1 LSPASG
7 EACSDRA
14 GENLRW
20 NFQNPGEPSKL
31 NTSRQNTISISYRR
45 ILDFMATNKSS
56 VTLTGLARRF
66 VDDGLLDEAVAKD
79 AFLQASSNRIPLI
92 SYLVQ
97 HNLADSSKLA
107 FAAAMEFGVS
117 VLDLDSFMPEMM
129 SEKVVDE
136 KLVRKH
142 NALPLFKRGNR
153 LFIAVSDPTNL
164 QALDEIKFNT
174 GLSTDA
180 ILVDEVKLRARIEK
194 YLESTDT
201 SMGDLEDADLGSVE
215 TEGGEGEDGK
225 ATVTSDVDDA
235 PIVKYVNKML
245 LDAIR
250 GGASDVHFEPYE
262 KTYRVRYR
270 TDGILQE
277 ISRPSIKLAP
287 KISARLKIMAQLDIS
302 ERRVPQ
308 DGRIKMKLSKTKAID
323 FRVNTLPT
331 LWGEKIV
338 LRILD
343 PSQAQMGI
351 DALGYEEEQKSLYM
365 EALQQPQG
373 MILVTGP
380 TGSGKTVSLY
390 TGLNILNTPEINIST
405 AEDPAEINLEGV
417 NQVNI
422 NTKVGLGFAEA
433 LRAFLRQ
440 DPDIIMVGEIRDLE
454 TANIAIKAAQTGHL
468 VLSTLHTNSAAET
481 LTRMMNMGVESF
493 NIATS
498 VSLIIAQR
506 LGRRLCSSCKEPTE
520 IPREALLE
528 IGFTEEQIDTGF
540 TLYRPKGCDKCN
552 KGYRGRV
559 GIYEVVKI
567 TPSIANLIMEETSS
581 IKIAE
586 QAQAEGFRNLR
597 QGALEKVMQGV
608 TSLEEANRVTKD

>member
-1 LSPASG
+1 
-7 EACSDRA
+7 
-14 GENLRW
+14 
-20 NFQNPGEPSKL
+20 
-31 NTSRQNTISISYRR
+31 
-45 ILDFMATNKSS
+45 MATDKNN

-66 VDDGLLDEAVAKD
+66 VEDGLLDEATAKD
-79 AFLQASSNRIPLI
+79 AFIQASQNRIPLI
-92 SYLVQ
+92 TYLVQ
-97 HNLADSSKLA
+97 NNLANSSGLA
-107 FAAAMEFGVS
+107 FSAAMEFGVS
-117 VLDLDSFMPEMM
+117 VLDLSSFMPEMM
-129 SEKVVDE
+129 PERAVDE
-136 KLVRKH
+136 KLIRKH

-153 LFIAVSDPTNL
+153 LFIAVSDPTNI

-180 ILVDEVKLRARIEK
+180 VLVDDAKLREAIDK
-194 YLESTDT
+194 FLESQDT
-201 SMGDLEDADLGSVE
+201 TMGDLDDADLEGVE
-215 TEGGEGEDGK
+215 TEGGDQEDDN
-225 ATVTSDVDDA
+225 AVVAASDVDDA
-235 PIVKYVNKML
+235 PIVKFVNKML

-262 KTYRVRYR
+262 KAYRVRYR
-270 TDGILQE
+270 TDGILKE
-277 ISRPSIKLAP
+277 MSRPSIKLAP
-287 KISARLKIMAQLDIS
+287 KISARIKIMSQLDIS

-343 PSQAQMGI
+343 PSQAKMGI
-351 DALGYEEEQKSLYM
+351 DALGYEDDQKQLFM
-365 EALQQPQG
+365 DALVQPQG

-390 TGLNILNTPEINIST
+390 TGLNILNTPELNIST
-405 AEDPAEINLEGV
+405 AEDPAEINLEGI
-417 NQVNI
+417 NQVNV
-422 NTKVGLGFAEA
+422 NNRVGLGFAEA

-440 DPDIIMVGEIRDLE
+440 DPDVIMVGEIRDLE

-481 LTRMMNMGVESF
+481 LTRMMNMGVPAF

-506 LGRRLCSSCKEPTE
+506 LGRRLCNACKEAADVPQD
-520 IPREALLE
+520 LLLKE
-528 IGFTEEQIDTGF
+528 GFTQEQIDTGF

-552 KGYRGRV
+552 GGYKGRV

-567 TPSIANLIMEETSS
+567 TESLASMIMEEPAPSKLQS
-581 IKIAE
+581 RPRPKAS
-586 QAQAEGFRNLR
+586 
-597 QGALEKVMQGV
+597 AL
-608 TSLEEANRVTKD
+608 

>member
-1 LSPASG
+1 MASNN
-7 EACSDRA
+7 R
-14 GENLRW
+14 N
-20 NFQNPGEPSKL
+20 
-31 NTSRQNTISISYRR
+31 
-45 ILDFMATNKSS
+45 

-66 VDDGLLDEAVAKD
+66 VDDGLLDEDAAKD
-79 AFLQASSNRIPLI
+79 AFLHASHNRIPLI
-92 SYLVQ
+92 TYLAQ
-97 HNLADSSKLA
+97 HEMANSSKMA
-107 FAAAMEFGVS
+107 FSAAMEFGVS
-117 VLDLDSFMPEMM
+117 VLDLDSFAPEMLP
-129 SEKVVDE
+129 EKLVDE
-136 KLVRKH
+136 KLIRKH

-153 LFIAVSDPTNL
+153 LFLAVSDPTNI

-180 ILVDEVKLRARIEK
+180 VLVDDAKLKVAIDK
-194 YLESTDT
+194 YLESQDT
-201 SMGDLEDADLGSVE
+201 TMGDLEDSDLEDVE
-215 TEGGEGEDGK
+215 TEGGEREDDS
-225 ATVTSDVDDA
+225 AVVTTSEVDDA
-235 PIVKYVNKML
+235 PIVKYVNKIL

-250 GGASDVHFEPYE
+250 GGVSDVHFEPYE
-262 KTYRVRYR
+262 KVYRVRCR
-270 TDGILQE
+270 TDGILKE
-277 ISRPSIKLAP
+277 VSRPSIKLAP
-287 KISARLKIMAQLDIS
+287 KISARIKIMAQLDIS

-351 DALGYEEEQKSLYM
+351 DALGYEEDQKEMYM
-365 EALQQPQG
+365 DALAQPQG

-390 TGLNILNTPEINIST
+390 TGLNILNTVERNIST

-417 NQVNI
+417 NQVNV
-422 NTKVGLGFAEA
+422 NNKVGLGFAEA

-440 DPDIIMVGEIRDLE
+440 DPDVIMVGEVRDLE

-481 LTRMMNMGVESF
+481 LTRMMNMGVPAY

-506 LGRRLCSSCKEPTE
+506 LGRRLCKACKQTIDVPKET
-520 IPREALLE
+520 LLKE
-528 IGFTEEQIDTGF
+528 GFTEEQIDSGL

-552 KGYRGRV
+552 GGYKGRV
-559 GIYEVVKI
+559 GIYEVVKV
-567 TPSIANLIMEETSS
+567 TDELANMIMEEASS
-581 IKIAE
+581 IQIAK
-586 QAQAEGFRNLR
+586 QAQKEGFRTLR
-597 QGALEKVMQGV
+597 QSALRKVMEGV

>member
-1 LSPASG
+1 
-7 EACSDRA
+7 
-14 GENLRW
+14 
-20 NFQNPGEPSKL
+20 
-31 NTSRQNTISISYRR
+31 
-45 ILDFMATNKSS
+45 MATNNRN

-66 VDDGLLDEAVAKD
+66 VDDGLLDEETAKD
-79 AFLQASSNRIPLI
+79 AFLQASQNRIPLI
-92 SYLVQ
+92 TYLTQ
-97 HNLADSSKLA
+97 NHLADSSKLA
-107 FAAAMEFGVS
+107 FSAAMEFGVS
-117 VLDLDSFMPEMM
+117 VMDLDAFLPEMM
-129 SEKVVDE
+129 PEKVVDE
-136 KLVRKH
+136 KLLRKH
-142 NALPLFKRGNR
+142 NALPLYKRGNR
-153 LFIAVSDPTNL
+153 LFIAVSDPTNI

-180 ILVDEVKLRARIEK
+180 ILVDDAKLRAAIDR
-194 YLESTDT
+194 YLESHDST
-201 SMGDLEDADLGSVE
+201 MGDLEDADLEGVE
-215 TEGGEGEDGK
+215 TESGDHEDDDGSVS
-225 ATVTSDVDDA
+225 TTEVDDA

-250 GGASDVHFEPYE
+250 GGASDIHFEPYE
-262 KTYRVRYR
+262 KAYRVRYR
-270 TDGILQE
+270 TDGILKE
-277 ISRPSIKLAP
+277 VSRPSIKLAP
-287 KISARLKIMAQLDIS
+287 KISARVKIMAQLDIS

-308 DGRIKMKLSKTKAID
+308 DGRIKLKLSKTKAID

-343 PSQAQMGI
+343 PSQAQLGI
-351 DALGYEEEQKSLYM
+351 DVLGYEEDQKEMYL
-365 EALQQPQG
+365 EALEQPQG

-390 TGLNILNTPEINIST
+390 TGLNILNTTERNIST
-405 AEDPAEINLEGV
+405 AEDPAEINLEGI
-417 NQVNI
+417 NQVNV

-440 DPDIIMVGEIRDLE
+440 DPDVIMVGEIRDLE

-481 LTRMMNMGVESF
+481 LTRMMNMGVPAF

-506 LGRRLCSSCKEPTE
+506 LGRRLCSSCKQPSDVPEDV
-520 IPREALLE
+520 LLKE
-528 IGFTEEQIDTGF
+528 GFTQEQIDTGF

-552 KGYRGRV
+552 GGYKGRV
-559 GIYEVVKI
+559 GIYEVVRI
-567 TPSIANLIMEETSS
+567 TDELANMIMEEASS
-581 IKIAE
+581 IKIAK

-597 QGALEKVMQGV
+597 QSALMKVIQGV